1 MKKAILT
8 LAFTSTVLTINAQI
22 DANSLMGL
30 PTATTAEMSGI
41 SGASI
46 GQCLYNTDDN
56 VIYYYN
62 GSSWARATDDQ
73 AASEVNSDTPIDVD
87 GDGNTESSVED
98 VIQDIAPITSASGR
112 IFYPPSI
119 AIDASSNG
127 TNRTVNLYQQ
137 YLNQFGS
144 GNSNLVRSMDGATPA
159 PDIPVYAANELYYY
173 VTYFDPLVFAN
184 ISINGATG
192 EMEYDI
198 IGQPADYNSLINVV
212 FVVK

>member
-1 MKKAILT
+1 MRKRII
-8 LAFTSTVLTINAQI
+8 TICLFIFCITTKAQI
-22 DANSLMGL
+22 EGTSLPSIPSL
-30 PTATTAEMSGI
+30 TTAEMSGAT
-41 SGASI
+41 SVNI
-46 GQCLYNTDDN
+46 GSSVFNTDTQK
-56 VIYYYN
+56 IYTYTST
-62 GSSWARATDDQ
+62 GWTTTSDDQ

-144 GNSNLVRSMDGATPA
+144 GNSSLVRSMDGATPA

-198 IGQPADYNSLINVV
+198 IGQPSDYNSLINVV